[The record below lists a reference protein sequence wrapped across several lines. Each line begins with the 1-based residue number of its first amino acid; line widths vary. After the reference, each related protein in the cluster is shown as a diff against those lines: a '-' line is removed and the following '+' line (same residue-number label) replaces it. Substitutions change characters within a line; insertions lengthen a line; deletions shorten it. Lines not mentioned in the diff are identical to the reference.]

1 MTDPDARNEGGAERR
16 SWIMSALRPA
26 AFLAVA
32 DIAKQLGVSSMTVR
46 RDLHLLESAGRVR
59 LVHGGAALSLAELR
73 PAAFPDDGN
82 EPGRARIAACAARL
96 VAESDTIAVDA
107 GPTAYAMAR
116 ALPPAFHGSVITH
129 SMPVLQ
135 LLDQREL
142 PVRAVAL
149 GGELQA
155 ERHAFVGPTAEAAA
169 GQLRARTFF
178 LATAAADGRGTY
190 SRSPAEASL
199 QRRLIGIADHVVLLA
214 THEVFTGSAPACVAP
229 LHRLTAVVTDRR
241 LPPGVSA
248 ALGRAGAVVH
258 VADR

>member
-1 MTDPDARNEGGAERR
+1 MTDPDPRSEGGAERR

-26 AFLAVA
+26 GFLAVA
-32 DIAKQLGVSSMTVR
+32 DIAARLGVSSMTVR
-46 RDLHLLESAGRVR
+46 RDLHVLESAGRVR
-59 LVHGGAALSLAELR
+59 LVHGGATPGPAESR

-82 EPGRARIAACAARL
+82 EPGRTRIAACAARL
-96 VAESDTIAVDA
+96 VAESDTLALDA
-107 GPTAYAMAR
+107 GPTAYALAR

-135 LLDQREL
+135 LLDQRDL

-149 GGELQA
+149 GGELQT

-169 GQLRARTFF
+169 AQLRARTFF
-178 LATAAADGRGTY
+178 LSTAAADRRGTY

-214 THEVFTGSAPACVAP
+214 THEVFAGSAPACVAP
-229 LHRLTAVVTDRR
+229 LARLSAVVTDRR
-241 LPPGVSA
+241 PPPGISA
-248 ALGRAGAVVH
+248 ALSRAGVTVH